1 MRVAYVVTLDAPD
14 VPNAEVTAQQIETA
28 RAVIH
33 RAVCKE
39 VPHGVH
45 VTTTEQRGLPL
56 HPFNVRPFPKP

>member
-1 MRVAYVVTLDAPD
+1 MRVAYIVTLDAPD
-14 VPNAEVTAQQIETA
+14 VPTAEVTAEQIETA

-33 RAVCKE
+33 RAVCAH

-56 HPFNVRPFPKP
+56 HPFKVHPFPTP